1 VRLFPAMRKI
11 LSLIPVRLSFLLLLI
26 MQACTSK
33 TSEPL
38 QNPERF
44 AEVYAKIL
52 LAGGDP
58 NLLQREDKKTKLAR
72 ADSVLKSLAIDR
84 QRFEAAVHYFGAKP
98 ERWQEV
104 YTHVVAILE
113 KQNSALAD
121 TAAN

>member
-1 VRLFPAMRKI
+1 MHKI
-11 LSLIPVRLSFLLLLI
+11 LSSRLSFLLLLI
-26 MQACTSK
+26 LVACTSK
-33 TSEPL
+33 TVEPL
-38 QNPERF
+38 QNPGRF

-52 LAGGDP
+52 LASGDP
-58 NLLQREDKKTKLAR
+58 NLLQHEDKKTKLAR

-84 QRFEAAVHYFGAKP
+84 QQFEAAVHYFGANP

-104 YTHVVAILE
+104 YTQVVAILE